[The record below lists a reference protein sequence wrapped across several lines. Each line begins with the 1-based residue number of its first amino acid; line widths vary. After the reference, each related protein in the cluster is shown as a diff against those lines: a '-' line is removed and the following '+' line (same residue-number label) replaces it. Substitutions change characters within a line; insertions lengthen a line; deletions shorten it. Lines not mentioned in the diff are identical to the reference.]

1 MFAAWDATC
10 IGSVFSPDMSDEGSF
25 EEGGVTS
32 VIARFEAI
40 AGHAGPL
47 AKSCPLLE
55 ANGTNVRLQHADVR
69 AGRVAPFEV
78 DTPPTSSSS
87 SSQPPAHHGFWGV
100 IRGGV
105 RFLTLGRSLRSA
117 RQTEAPNEE
126 EDEEEETCVEEEY
139 DDEDIEAIEE
149 RHAYRSKFKS
159 LGTLIH
165 VTQAFRRARTIKSLP
180 RLPPAEAAKMP
191 GLQLHSTVPPHKWC
205 ITRNDLDEFE
215 HRVRVAWMA
224 GKIPDNPK
232 FPNPHHNNPRVGPNI
247 HQVNKHFIRP
257 VTKRAGSMA
266 YSLMLHPEGLECD
279 VFATHCWAEGCFEFC
294 EKVRRSWP
302 KHHKNLWCCFLA
314 NPQNGDISELL
325 KGDVLDSPFAQ
336 AIRAAR
342 TMLVIPNKAISIYT
356 RLWCVLEAKIAIENS
371 LDVKLPKKAP
381 TWKLWF
387 ALLPAIFTGLT
398 TFILAVIMFEIHLA
412 DKFFGQVSMT
422 IHWQIWLSF
431 VIMVLL
437 AGVRFCFKLP
447 ASTRSCI
454 DMVLFSFPSAILIWH
469 SWHATEH
476 LQVHY
481 LQRPEYIIQQG
492 LAIDFWLIGWTW
504 IRRRVMRKIIQK
516 EAQRLEF
523 TSVRDANCSNDGDR
537 DRLREAVRG
546 EEDIIDSMIHV
557 LVQAGKW
564 NQRVKQDLAMGFHP
578 ARGRSTDWPKA
589 CAVCLGYS
597 FIFLYAFRI
606 GNESDS
612 LLSIPAA
619 GGVLRL
625 GWALRPWMSVVGIM
639 SFPAL
644 VGLLTMLRSPGKR
657 RMVFVMQVFWRGL
670 LVEGVLF
677 LGLSVNWSNM
687 VSNPSESLLVM
698 FDFSFLGSMFSLATF
713 AVCGPRPR
721 KFLRKRF
728 WTVVWTFFTH
738 VLLLIALLAI
748 LLLLQWEL
756 RECQQHACDMR
767 AVLNMTLDNAKGCEE
782 HIRCVQPHM
791 GAFLA
796 RLAMGTG
803 FFCVFWIL
811 IMRFSGQSPSDL
823 GRELRRSLN
832 MQDGTFFRVSQ
843 GQLLQQARENVNQME
858 SDAGSLLDLFFLS
871 DRRT

>member
-1 MFAAWDATC
+1 
-10 IGSVFSPDMSDEGSF
+10 
-25 EEGGVTS
+25 
-32 VIARFEAI
+32 
-40 AGHAGPL
+40 
-47 AKSCPLLE
+47 
-55 ANGTNVRLQHADVR
+55 
-69 AGRVAPFEV
+69 
-78 DTPPTSSSS
+78 
-87 SSQPPAHHGFWGV
+87 
-100 IRGGV
+100 
-105 RFLTLGRSLRSA
+105 
-117 RQTEAPNEE
+117 
-126 EDEEEETCVEEEY
+126 
-139 DDEDIEAIEE
+139 
-149 RHAYRSKFKS
+149 
-159 LGTLIH
+159 
-165 VTQAFRRARTIKSLP
+165 
-180 RLPPAEAAKMP
+180 
-191 GLQLHSTVPPHKWC
+191 
-205 ITRNDLDEFE
+205 
-215 HRVRVAWMA
+215 
-224 GKIPDNPK
+224 
-232 FPNPHHNNPRVGPNI
+232 
-247 HQVNKHFIRP
+247 
-257 VTKRAGSMA
+257 
-266 YSLMLHPEGLECD
+266 
-279 VFATHCWAEGCFEFC
+279 
-294 EKVRRSWP
+294 
-302 KHHKNLWCCFLA
+302 
-314 NPQNGDISELL
+314 
-325 KGDVLDSPFAQ
+325 
-336 AIRAAR
+336 
-342 TMLVIPNKAISIYT
+342 
-356 RLWCVLEAKIAIENS
+356 
-371 LDVKLPKKAP
+371 
-381 TWKLWF
+381 
-387 ALLPAIFTGLT
+387 
-398 TFILAVIMFEIHLA
+398 
-412 DKFFGQVSMT
+412 
-422 IHWQIWLSF
+422 
-431 VIMVLL
+431 
-437 AGVRFCFKLP
+437 
-447 ASTRSCI
+447 
-454 DMVLFSFPSAILIWH
+454 
-469 SWHATEH
+469 
-476 LQVHY
+476 
-481 LQRPEYIIQQG
+481 
-492 LAIDFWLIGWTW
+492 
-504 IRRRVMRKIIQK
+504 
-516 EAQRLEF
+516 
-523 TSVRDANCSNDGDR
+523 
-537 DRLREAVRG
+537 
-546 EEDIIDSMIHV
+546 
-557 LVQAGKW
+557 
-564 NQRVKQDLAMGFHP
+564 
-578 ARGRSTDWPKA
+578 
-589 CAVCLGYS
+589 VCLGYS